1 MDSKFQSKTLN
12 QHTLNQKIQNQE
24 MPNLNQIFDLRGK
37 LSMKQLIEQLK
48 QFNLN

>member
-24 MPNLNQIFDLRGK
+24 MPNAK
-37 LSMKQLIEQLK
+37 LDFWFEKKGFHEATHWIWID
-48 QFNLN
+48 NWI